1 MSKVSKTSIRQL
13 IADMFNTLAFTY
25 RQVFIFELLYKTLT
39 LFIFIPAISFIF
51 HWLLRM
57 GGFAGATNYELLDFA
72 ISRYGFLSMLILVPV
87 ATMLIFLEF
96 SVLIIIAYYGQNK
109 QRIGLIPAFLQ
120 SLAYLPSLFKYGFVG
135 WTLYLLLFFPLL
147 SWGVGSSLLPSLR
160 IPNFISGELFKTGWG
175 TLLYAGVFAV
185 LAYFKIRWSFLLH
198 MIVIEGT
205 YSFRKAAKKSAAL
218 VKKSY
223 FQMSVLMLCV
233 ILLFMIVEVL
243 MIASIVGAVSL
254 VYFTLPQETGLA
266 EVMRS
271 VVSKSA
277 VLSLYLV
284 TLFVTP
290 LYITILTR
298 VYTAKA
304 DPGHAVLQMPDG
316 NAMEIRSSQSRGLLH
331 KHKRKLIVLGLIT
344 AFATALAL
352 VPAIGDV
359 PLDDKKATIMAH
371 RGYMSKGPENTI
383 EAIQGA
389 IEAHADFAEIDILET
404 KDGELAVIHDTN
416 LKRLTGYD
424 AEVYDLTMD
433 ELRKLEVRQGDLTGR
448 ISTLAEVMNVA
459 KGKIKLNIEVKT
471 HGYERNLLN
480 TFLRTVREN
489 GFQMHCVVQ
498 SLDYEIVQEIKAA
511 EPALQVGYVIFAGVP
526 DIEQI
531 QADFVVVEE
540 YMVNESVLASAK
552 LQRKPLYVWTVNEKN
567 SMERFFSMGV
577 DGIITDYPEGAIAL
591 AGELRSGFLPSLI
604 RWLNNLRF

>member
-25 RQVFIFELLYKTLT
+25 RQIFIFELLYKTLT
-39 LFIFIPAISFIF
+39 LFIFIPAISFVF

-72 ISRYGFLSMLILVPV
+72 ISRYGFLSMLILIPV

-96 SVLIIIAYYGQNK
+96 SVLVIIAYYGQKK
-109 QRIGLIPAFLQ
+109 QRIELIPAFLQ

-135 WTLYLLLFFPLL
+135 WALYLLLFFPLL
-147 SWGVGSSLLPSLR
+147 SWGFGSSLLPSLQ

-175 TLLYAGVFAV
+175 TLLYAGVLAV

-205 YSFRKAAKKSAAL
+205 YSFRQAAKKSAAIM
-218 VKKSY
+218 KKSY
-223 FQMSVLMLCV
+223 SQMSVMMLCV
-233 ILLFMIVEVL
+233 ILLFMIVEGL
-243 MIASIVGAVSL
+243 MIALLIGAVTL
-254 VYFTLPQETGLA
+254 VYFTFPQETGFA
-266 EVMRS
+266 EVVRS

-298 VYTAKA
+298 MYTAKT

-316 NAMEIRSSQSRGLLH
+316 DAMENRSSQSRGLLH
-331 KHKRKLIVLGLIT
+331 KTKRKLIALGLIT

-352 VPAIGDV
+352 VPAVGDL

-424 AEVYDLTMD
+424 AEVYDMTMD
-433 ELRKLEVRQGDLTGR
+433 ELRKLEVTQGDLTGR

-471 HGYERNLLN
+471 HGNERNLLN
-480 TFLRTVREN
+480 TFLKTVREN
-489 GFQMHCVVQ
+489 GFQTHCVVQ
-498 SLDYEIVQEIKAA
+498 SLDYEILQEIKAA
-511 EPALQVGYVIFAGVP
+511 EPALQVGYVIFAGIP
-526 DIEQI
+526 DIKQI
-531 QADFVVVEE
+531 KADFVVVEE

-552 LQRKPLYVWTVNEKN
+552 QQRKPLYVWTVNEKN

-577 DGIITDYPEGAIAL
+577 DGIITDYPERAIAL
-591 AGELRSGFLPSLI
+591 AEELRSGFLPSLV